1 LGHVAPLPHVRQRAA
16 AAAAAV
22 HRHASDPPTAGL
34 PTAAAPARRR
44 GAHAMQKPEIRIFP
58 VRLLCA
64 WSVVFPGPG
73 GGRYSDGR
81 PEAPNTN
88 RKAMMARERMS
99 DGDVRSSPSD

>member
-1 LGHVAPLPHVRQRAA
+1 LGHVAPLPPR
-16 AAAAAV
+16 
-22 HRHASDPPTAGL
+22 PTAGGGGSSSS
-34 PTAAAPARRR
+34 AARIRSAHGRLAYRRR
-44 GAHAMQKPEIRIFP
+44 TCTPSWRTRDAEAGNPDFP

-88 RKAMMARERMS
+88 TKAMMARERMS